1 MTINDKKYYK
11 SLIKQ
16 GATLH
21 SIDSMKDY
29 FKRNGVYYITN
40 PAYQSFNES
49 CASGN
54 ITVNNPYKEHKSIRE
69 NDFYTLLY
77 QENPYAL
84 TVKIS
89 SY

>member
-49 CASGN
+49 CVSGN
-54 ITVNNPYKEHKSIRE
+54 ITANNPYKEYKAIRE

-77 QENPYAL
+77 RENPYSL
-84 TVKIS
+84 VVKFS
-89 SY
+89 SD